1 MTKQEL
7 NKAIKKL
14 FRNWRIASE
23 DSKSDIKHY
32 FESVEPNMKKE
43 YQRLYFADSKFEY
56 ISRDNILRMI
66 ILNRRH
72 RVIPFHQFAT
82 QVNEDEL

>member
-7 NKAIKKL
+7 NRDIKRL
-14 FRNWRIASE
+14 FRNWRIASDGIATE
-23 DSKSDIKHY
+23 EY
-32 FESVEPNMKKE
+32 FSEVEPKMKKE
-43 YQRLYFADSKFEY
+43 FQRLYFADSEFKY
-56 ISRDNILRMI
+56 ISRDNILRLV

-82 QVNEDEL
+82 QVNEDKL